1 MMESNT
7 KASNKCSKPHC
18 RNDAASR
25 RAKFCT
31 DCFRTNASC
40 ANSKRKV
47 FGGNTTTARGKG
59 VLGNKGNTRA
69 KGVLGNKGNTANN
82 KGNMTT
88 GPKKR
93 LAGKKGGKTT
103 GPKKRQAGKKGGKTT
118 GPKKRQAGKKGGE
131 RSALRRSAKMKA
143 KASNKCITPRC
154 RNDAASR
161 RAKFCTDC
169 FTTGQKKR
177 QAGKKGGKRSA
188 LRRSTKMLLIV
199 KNPWLDLILS
209 KEKTWEIRDAQT
221 KQRGK
226 IHLALS
232 GAGGRIVGQCHITDS
247 VAIDRLTLRTTFAR
261 HRIKDLARITYRRP
275 HAWVLSKARR
285 YMKPFVYSHPQGAI
299 KWVRL

>member
-1 MMESNT
+1 MVET
-7 KASNKCSKPHC
+7 KAKASNKCSRPRC

-31 DCFRTNASC
+31 ECFKANASC
-40 ANSKRKV
+40 ASSKRKV

-59 VLGNKGNTRA
+59 VLGNRGNASGKGA
-69 KGVLGNKGNTANN
+69 LGNKGNT
-82 KGNMTT
+82 
-88 GPKKR
+88 
-93 LAGKKGGKTT
+93 
-103 GPKKRQAGKKGGKTT
+103 
-118 GPKKRQAGKKGGE
+118 
-131 RSALRRSAKMKA
+131 
-143 KASNKCITPRC
+143 
-154 RNDAASR
+154 
-161 RAKFCTDC
+161 
-169 FTTGQKKR
+169 TTGQKK
-177 QAGKKGGKRSA
+177 KKAGKRSA

-199 KNPWLDLILS
+199 RNPWLDLILS
-209 KEKTWEIRDAQT
+209 KDKTWEIRDAQT

-226 IHLALS
+226 VHLALS

-247 VAIDRLTLRTTFAR
+247 VAIDKITLRTTFSK

>member
-1 MMESNT
+1 MMETNT

-31 DCFRTNASC
+31 DCFRTSASC

-59 VLGNKGNTRA
+59 VLGNKG
-69 KGVLGNKGNTANN
+69 
-82 KGNMTT
+82 TT
-88 GPKKR
+88 GQKKKK
-93 LAGKKGGKTT
+93 AGM
-103 GPKKRQAGKKGGKTT
+103 
-118 GPKKRQAGKKGGE
+118 
-131 RSALRRSAKMKA
+131 RSALRRSAKM
-143 KASNKCITPRC
+143 
-154 RNDAASR
+154 
-161 RAKFCTDC
+161 
-169 FTTGQKKR
+169 
-177 QAGKKGGKRSA
+177 
-188 LRRSTKMLLIV
+188 LLIV
-199 KNPWLDLILS
+199 NNPWLDLILS

-226 IHLALS
+226 VHLALS

-247 VAIDRLTLRTTFAR
+247 FDIDKVTLRTTFPK

>member
-1 MMESNT
+1 MMET
-7 KASNKCSKPHC
+7 KAKASNKCSKPRC

-31 DCFRTNASC
+31 ECFRTSASC

-59 VLGNKGNTRA
+59 VLGNKGNT
-69 KGVLGNKGNTANN
+69 
-82 KGNMTT
+82 TT
-88 GPKKR
+88 GQKK
-93 LAGKKGGKTT
+93 KKACK
-103 GPKKRQAGKKGGKTT
+103 
-118 GPKKRQAGKKGGE
+118 
-131 RSALRRSAKMKA
+131 RSALRRSA
-143 KASNKCITPRC
+143 
-154 RNDAASR
+154 
-161 RAKFCTDC
+161 
-169 FTTGQKKR
+169 
-177 QAGKKGGKRSA
+177 
-188 LRRSTKMLLIV
+188 KMLLIV

-226 IHLALS
+226 VHLALS

-247 VAIDRLTLRTTFAR
+247 VAIDKITLRTTFPR

>member
-1 MMESNT
+1 MMET
-7 KASNKCSKPHC
+7 KAKASNKCSKPRC

-31 DCFRTNASC
+31 ECFRTSASC

-59 VLGNKGNTRA
+59 VLGNKGNT
-69 KGVLGNKGNTANN
+69 
-82 KGNMTT
+82 
-88 GPKKR
+88 
-93 LAGKKGGKTT
+93 
-103 GPKKRQAGKKGGKTT
+103 
-118 GPKKRQAGKKGGE
+118 
-131 RSALRRSAKMKA
+131 
-143 KASNKCITPRC
+143 
-154 RNDAASR
+154 
-161 RAKFCTDC
+161 
-169 FTTGQKKR
+169 TTGQKK
-177 QAGKKGGKRSA
+177 KKAGKRSA

-199 KNPWLDLILS
+199 KNPWLALILT
-209 KEKTWEIRDAQT
+209 KDKTWEIRDAQT

-226 IHLALS
+226 VHLALS

-247 VAIDRLTLRTTFAR
+247 VAIDKITLRTTFSK

>member
-59 VLGNKGNTRA
+59 VLGNKGNTRG
-69 KGVLGNKGNTANN
+69 KGVLGNKGNTTNN

-88 GPKKR
+88 GP
-93 LAGKKGGKTT
+93 
-103 GPKKRQAGKKGGKTT
+103 
-118 GPKKRQAGKKGGE
+118 
-131 RSALRRSAKMKA
+131 
-143 KASNKCITPRC
+143 
-154 RNDAASR
+154 
-161 RAKFCTDC
+161 
-169 FTTGQKKR
+169 KKR

-221 KQRGK
+221 KQRRK

-247 VAIDRLTLRTTFAR
+247 VAIDKITLRTTFPR

>member
-1 MMESNT
+1 MMET
-7 KASNKCSKPHC
+7 KAKASNKCSKPRC

-31 DCFRTNASC
+31 ECFRTSASC

-59 VLGNKGNTRA
+59 VLGNKGNTRG
-69 KGVLGNKGNTANN
+69 KGALGNKGN
-82 KGNMTT
+82 M
-88 GPKKR
+88 
-93 LAGKKGGKTT
+93 
-103 GPKKRQAGKKGGKTT
+103 
-118 GPKKRQAGKKGGE
+118 
-131 RSALRRSAKMKA
+131 
-143 KASNKCITPRC
+143 
-154 RNDAASR
+154 
-161 RAKFCTDC
+161 
-169 FTTGQKKR
+169 TTGQKKR

-188 LRRSTKMLLIV
+188 LRRSAKMLLIV

-209 KEKTWEIRDAQT
+209 RDKTWEIRDTQT

-247 VAIDRLTLRTTFAR
+247 VAIDKITLRTTFPR

>member
-82 KGNMTT
+82 KNNMTT

-118 GPKKRQAGKKGGE
+118 GPKKRQAGKKGGK
-131 RSALRRSAKMKA
+131 RSALRRSA
-143 KASNKCITPRC
+143 
-154 RNDAASR
+154 
-161 RAKFCTDC
+161 
-169 FTTGQKKR
+169 
-177 QAGKKGGKRSA
+177 
-188 LRRSTKMLLIV
+188 KMLLIV

-209 KEKTWEIRDAQT
+209 RDKTWEIRDAQT

-247 VAIDRLTLRTTFAR
+247 VAIDKITLRTTFPR

>member
-1 MMESNT
+1 MMETNT

-25 RAKFCT
+25 RAKLCT
-31 DCFRTNASC
+31 DCFRTSASC
-40 ANSKRKV
+40 ASSKRKV

-59 VLGNKGNTRA
+59 VLGNKGNTRG
-69 KGVLGNKGNTANN
+69 KGVLGN

-88 GPKKR
+88 GPKKKQ
-93 LAGKKGGKTT
+93 AGKKGGKTT
-103 GPKKRQAGKKGGKTT
+103 GPKKRQAGKKGGK
-118 GPKKRQAGKKGGE
+118 
-131 RSALRRSAKMKA
+131 RSALRRSA
-143 KASNKCITPRC
+143 
-154 RNDAASR
+154 
-161 RAKFCTDC
+161 
-169 FTTGQKKR
+169 
-177 QAGKKGGKRSA
+177 
-188 LRRSTKMLLIV
+188 KMLLIV

-209 KEKTWEIRDAQT
+209 RDKTWEIRDSQT

-247 VAIDRLTLRTTFAR
+247 VAIDKITLRTTFPK

-285 YMKPFVYSHPQGAI
+285 YMKPFIYSHPHGAI